1 MESAIALNRFG
12 LGARPDDALPANP
25 RAWLKDQLRRFE
37 PRPAAM
43 ADLPTRTEIASTFAD
58 YLEEVRV
65 QKMQRLQARLGD
77 VPDMAGRAGAE
88 VGKPLRQ
95 TARQVARG
103 HYAVQVGARVRAALI
118 GSTPF
123 AERLVHFWANH
134 FAVSADRFVATGLA
148 GMLEFEAIRP
158 NLRGSFAD
166 MLLAVERHPAM
177 LLYLDQTQSIGAD
190 SMLAN
195 HITSRGGRKLGLN
208 ENLAREILE
217 LHTLGARTGY
227 RQQDVTEFARAL
239 TGWTVAG
246 LARGPGAHTIDRLA
260 RAPGSFVFADRLHEP
275 GERTILGRS
284 YAQTGEDQAQAVLE
298 DLAVHPATARHIAT
312 KLARHFIADDPPLA
326 LVTRLTAAFTAS
338 NGDLPTLYAALI
350 DAPESWSSDAAK
362 FKTPWDWSLS
372 ALRAV
377 GTQTVQDKAFIAM
390 MQQLG
395 QPVWQPGSPAG
406 WEDVAPS
413 WMGPDAL
420 MRRVEVAERLA
431 QRVGN
436 VPDPRTLA
444 LRILPEPLGPSTA
457 QAIARADS
465 PEQGLALLLVSPE
478 FLRR

>member
-1 MESAIALNRFG
+1 MEFAIALNRFG
-12 LGARPDDALPANP
+12 LGARPDEALPASP

-37 PRPAAM
+37 PRPTTLAE
-43 ADLPTRTEIASTFAD
+43 LPTRSEVASAFAD

-65 QKMQRLQARLGD
+65 QKAQRLQPMSGSA
-77 VPDMAGRAGAE
+77 PDMAERAGVE
-88 VGKPLRQ
+88 VGKQLRQ

-103 HYAVQVGARVRAALI
+103 HYALQVGARVRTALI
-118 GSTPF
+118 GPTPF

-158 NLRGSFAD
+158 NLLGSFAD

-177 LLYLDQTQSIGAD
+177 LLYLDQAQSIGAD
-190 SMLAN
+190 SMLA
-195 HITSRGGRKLGLN
+195 SRLASRDGRKLGLN

-217 LHTLGARTGY
+217 LHTLGVRTGY

-246 LARGPGAHTIDRLA
+246 LARGPGAHVIDRLGGE
-260 RAPGSFVFADRLHEP
+260 PGGFVFADRLHEP
-275 GERTILGRS
+275 GERTILGQR
-284 YAQTGEDQAQAVLE
+284 YAQAGEDQAQAVLE

-312 KLARHFIADDPPLA
+312 KLARHFVSDDPPPA
-326 LVTRLTAAFTAS
+326 LVARLAAAFSAS
-338 NGDLPTLYAALI
+338 RGDLPTLYAALI
-350 DAPESWSSDAAK
+350 DAPESWSPDAVK
-362 FKTPWDWSLS
+362 FKTPWDWSVS

-406 WEDVAPS
+406 WEDIAPS

-436 VPDPRTLA
+436 MPDPRTLA
-444 LRILPEPLGPSTA
+444 PRILPETLGSSTA